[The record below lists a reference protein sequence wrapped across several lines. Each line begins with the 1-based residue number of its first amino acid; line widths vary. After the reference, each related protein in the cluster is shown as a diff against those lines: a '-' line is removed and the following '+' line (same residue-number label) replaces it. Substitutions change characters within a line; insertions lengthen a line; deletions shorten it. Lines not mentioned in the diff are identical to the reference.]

1 MSSSENVV
9 RLDDDM
15 AEFVEELEDAR
26 AAKKK
31 AEEREKLARDV
42 LLQKLREAQATQGLT
57 ASGRGVAIQVQVRTG
72 VNRKQLEAMYPEV
85 FEAVRTESEVE
96 ILKLV

>member
-9 RLDDDM
+9 HLDDDM

>member
-1 MSSSENVV
+1 MSEDRIVH
-9 RLDDDM
+9 LDDEM

-31 AEEREKLARDV
+31 AEEREKAARDV
-42 LLQKLREAQATQGLT
+42 LLNALREAQANQGLT
-57 ASGRGVAIQVQVRTG
+57 ASGRGVALQVQVRTG

-96 ILKLV
+96 VLKLV